1 MTSPFFAAGLSVTFD
16 VGGVDIMLVVK
27 NSISDWM
34 GFYPCSPTQIARN
47 HYINAE
53 SLNFINRENDD
64 QFKDRPVS
72 KLKKYTNLRAVY
84 EAECLDP
91 LIRNIELG
99 KLLQAIEWRDWGD
112 SAAAHSEGYSPSVGD
127 TDTQWL
133 HPTKRLVKPAEL

>member
-1 MTSPFFAAGLSVTFD
+1 MTSPLFAAGLSVTFD

-34 GFYPCSPTQIARN
+34 GFYPCSLTQIACN

-72 KLKKYTNLRAVY
+72 KLKKYTSLRA
-84 EAECLDP
+84 
-91 LIRNIELG
+91 I
-99 KLLQAIEWRDWGD
+99 
-112 SAAAHSEGYSPSVGD
+112 
-127 TDTQWL
+127 
-133 HPTKRLVKPAEL
+133 